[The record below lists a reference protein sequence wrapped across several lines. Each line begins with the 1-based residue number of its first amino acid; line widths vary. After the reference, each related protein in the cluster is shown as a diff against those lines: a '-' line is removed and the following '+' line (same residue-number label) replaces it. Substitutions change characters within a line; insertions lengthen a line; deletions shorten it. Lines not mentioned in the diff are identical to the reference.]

1 MLKELTKNEWL
12 SLLNIPENRVPT
24 VLVLRGTR
32 NLKVNY
38 AKHSTFFRDILEVGS
53 PNSIFEDVLIGTY
66 KNINIGYASVY
77 RDAMASE
84 VTHLFLPP

>member
-1 MLKELTKNEWL
+1 MLKELTKSEWL

-38 AKHSTFFRDILEVGS
+38 AKYSTFFTDIFEIGS
-53 PNSIFEDVLIGTY
+53 PN
-66 KNINIGYASVY
+66 GYF
-77 RDAMASE
+77 RGCTDWN
-84 VTHLFLPP
+84 L